1 MAARFPRGDAGRL
14 CPTGRLWARD
24 EHCVIAF
31 ADRLSRR
38 DTTASL
44 PLCAPSIRR
53 EDAKPGRI

>member
-1 MAARFPRGDAGRL
+1 M
-14 CPTGRLWARD
+14 CPPGRLWARD